1 MELYVL
7 DIIPLTTAAISTLE
21 QEQHQI
27 PNKTFYKV
35 TLADAFIQNQ

>member
-21 QEQHQI
+21 QEHQI